1 MPTGG
6 VRRWRARGDV
16 SASVAGSGRW
26 TLNSQPNQNIKMR
39 QRYQVNVDWLRE
51 ISICQSHRT
60 SVGSR
65 DIQPKRII
73 LRVIGIANPSSNP
86 QQCIT
91 MVLFDENPV
100 TLISE
105 CTSNFRTTYDKDALS
120 RISSSFSTLR
130 DARTLRL
137 QQQQNALKSL
147 SRQHAAL
154 QSQHEYELQGHDSV
168 EHANEVLKLDNEKF
182 RIAKQVHE
190 VEIEGER
197 LSSEAGVLRGTLEEL
212 DAQGVEGG
220 AQSTSTSEDEV
231 ILKLRVYRSLG
242 IDLGQDSA
250 TGAFSKAV
258 IRNTAKRDVNVVT
271 VDPKVSRFF
280 YAEYFWGSL

>member
-1 MPTGG
+1 
-6 VRRWRARGDV
+6 
-16 SASVAGSGRW
+16 
-26 TLNSQPNQNIKMR
+26 
-39 QRYQVNVDWLRE
+39 
-51 ISICQSHRT
+51 
-60 SVGSR
+60 
-65 DIQPKRII
+65 
-73 LRVIGIANPSSNP
+73 
-86 QQCIT
+86 

-120 RISSSFSTLR
+120 RISSSLSTLR

-197 LSSEAGVLRGTLEEL
+197 LSSEVGVMRGTLEEL
-212 DAQGVEGG
+212 DAQGIEGG

-231 ILKLRVYRSLG
+231 M
-242 IDLGQDSA
+242 
-250 TGAFSKAV
+250 
-258 IRNTAKRDVNVVT
+258 
-271 VDPKVSRFF
+271 
-280 YAEYFWGSL
+280 

>member
-1 MPTGG
+1 
-6 VRRWRARGDV
+6 
-16 SASVAGSGRW
+16 
-26 TLNSQPNQNIKMR
+26 MR
-39 QRYQVNVDWLRE
+39 QRYQVNVDRL
-51 ISICQSHRT
+51 SICKSHRT

-73 LRVIGIANPSSNP
+73 LRVIGTANPSSDP
-86 QQCIT
+86 QRCIT

-120 RISSSFSTLR
+120 RISSSLSTLR

-197 LSSEAGVLRGTLEEL
+197 LSSEVGVMRGTLEEL
-212 DAQGVEGG
+212 DAQGIEGG

-280 YAEYFWGSL
+280 YAEYFWGSM